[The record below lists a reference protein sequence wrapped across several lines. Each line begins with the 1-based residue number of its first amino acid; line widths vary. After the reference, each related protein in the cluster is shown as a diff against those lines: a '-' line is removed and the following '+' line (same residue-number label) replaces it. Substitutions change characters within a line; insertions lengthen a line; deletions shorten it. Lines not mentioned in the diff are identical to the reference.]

1 MFLRTRSGNRTK
13 VHLLSL
19 KNEAQSGYGTK
30 KFYQEYVSGMSRD
43 RISKELTADSERLK
57 LLYKEAVEDI
67 ERSQGQQLPGHIK
80 FMRLMSDLTQRLN
93 PTRRLAFGLGSVSF
107 VGHYLL
113 SFLGASEF
121 VFFSGLLLPFAF
133 GSMFLLL
140 LVELLEKSDV
150 QKEID
155 LARDIQ
161 LSLLPG
167 TSLNKDD
174 LEVYSFAHTAK
185 EVGGDYLDVIDTE
198 KGTYVVIA
206 DVSGKGLSAALYM
219 VRMQALVNLLIH
231 KEQPTPKDLFLQLND
246 FVKSNSKD
254 KTFVTGCVAFFPSD
268 KEEFEYVRAGHN
280 IPVYYSRERDAT
292 FNLRANGFAL
302 GMTSTSILGQHLEVK
317 RFHFKPGDSV
327 LLYTDGLNE
336 SRNERGEEYGEERI
350 ESLMEI
356 YGSLHAK
363 TIVQKIQSS
372 LEAFIGT
379 VQPAD
384 DVTFTCIHRPEK
396 VIQKRLPKP
405 VDVN

>member
-1 MFLRTRSGNRTK
+1 M
-13 VHLLSL
+13 SL

-30 KFYQEYVSGMSRD
+30 KFYQDYVSGMSRE
-43 RISKELTADSERLK
+43 RISKELTADTDRLK
-57 LLYKEAVEDI
+57 LLYKEAVADI
-67 ERSQGQQLPGHIK
+67 ERQQGQQLPSHVK
-80 FMRLMSDLTQRLN
+80 FMRLFEDLTQRLN
-93 PTRRLAFGLGSVSF
+93 PTRRLAFGVGSVSF

-113 SFLGASEF
+113 NFFGLSEF
-121 VFFSGLLLPFAF
+121 IFFSGLLIPLAF
-133 GSMFLLL
+133 SSMFLLL

-167 TSLNKDD
+167 TSLNKEN

-185 EVGGDYLDVIDTE
+185 EVGGDYLDVVVTD

-231 KEQPTPKDLFLQLND
+231 KEQPSPKDLFLQLND
-246 FVKSNSKD
+246 FVKSNRKD
-254 KTFVTGCVAFFPSD
+254 KTFVTGCVAYFPND

-280 IPVYYSRERDAT
+280 IPIYYSKERDAT
-292 FNLRANGFAL
+292 FDLKANGFAL
-302 GMTSTSILGQHLEVK
+302 GMTTTAMLSQHLEVK

-327 LLYTDGLNE
+327 LLYTDGLSE
-336 SRNERGEEYGEERI
+336 ARNERGEEYGEERI

-363 TIVQKIQSS
+363 TVVQKIQSS

-379 VQPAD
+379 VEPAD
-384 DVTFTCIHRPEK
+384 DVTFMCIHRPETATPTKLISEAK
-396 VIQKRLPKP
+396 VVAEK
-405 VDVN
+405 

>member
-1 MFLRTRSGNRTK
+1 M
-13 VHLLSL
+13 SL
-19 KNEAQSGYGTK
+19 KNEAQEGFGTK
-30 KFYQEYVSGMSRD
+30 KFYQEYVSGMNRD
-43 RISKELTADSERLK
+43 RISKELNADTDRLK

-67 ERSQGQQLPGHIK
+67 ERQQGMQLPGHIK
-80 FMRLMSDLTQRLN
+80 FMRLFSDLTQRLN
-93 PTRRLAFGLGSVSF
+93 PTRRLAFGLGSVSAF
-107 VGHYLL
+107 VSVVSSMFGISALIP
-113 SFLGASEF
+113 FSEI
-121 VFFSGLLLPFAF
+121 LLPFSF
-133 GSMFLLL
+133 VSMFLLL

-167 TSLNKDD
+167 TSLNKEN

-219 VRMQALVNLLIH
+219 VRMQALVNLLFH
-231 KEQPTPKDLFLQLND
+231 KEHPSPKDLFLQLND
-246 FVKSNSKD
+246 FVKSNRKD
-254 KTFVTGCVAFFPSD
+254 KTFVTGCVAYFPID

-280 IPVYYSRERDAT
+280 IPIYYSRERDAT
-292 FNLRANGFAL
+292 FNLKANGFAL
-302 GMTSTSILGQHLEVK
+302 GMTSTNMLEQHLEVK
-317 RFHFKPGDSV
+317 RFHFKAGDSV

-363 TIVQKIQSS
+363 TVINKIQSS
-372 LEAFIGT
+372 LEAFIGP
-379 VQPAD
+379 VPPAD
-384 DVTFTCIHRPEK
+384 DVTFTCIHRPERAPLK
-396 VIQKRLPKP
+396 QITTKTSK
-405 VDVN
+405 

>member
-1 MFLRTRSGNRTK
+1 MFG
-13 VHLLSL
+13 
-19 KNEAQSGYGTK
+19 
-30 KFYQEYVSGMSRD
+30 
-43 RISKELTADSERLK
+43 ISALIPFSE
-57 LLYKEAVEDI
+57 I
-67 ERSQGQQLPGHIK
+67 
-80 FMRLMSDLTQRLN
+80 
-93 PTRRLAFGLGSVSF
+93 
-107 VGHYLL
+107 
-113 SFLGASEF
+113 
-121 VFFSGLLLPFAF
+121 LLPFSF
-133 GSMFLLL
+133 VSMFLLL

-167 TSLNKDD
+167 TSLNKEN

-219 VRMQALVNLLIH
+219 VRMQALVNLLVH
-231 KEQPTPKDLFLQLND
+231 KEHPSPKDLFLQLND
-246 FVKSNSKD
+246 FVKSNRKD
-254 KTFVTGCVAFFPSD
+254 KTFVTGCVAYFPID

-280 IPVYYSRERDAT
+280 IPIYYSHERDAT
-292 FNLRANGFAL
+292 FNLKANGFAL
-302 GMTSTSILGQHLEVK
+302 GMTSTNMLEQHLEVK
-317 RFHFKPGDSV
+317 RFHFKAGDSV

-363 TIVQKIQSS
+363 TIINKIQSS
-372 LEAFIGT
+372 LEAFIG
-379 VQPAD
+379 
-384 DVTFTCIHRPEK
+384 
-396 VIQKRLPKP
+396 P
-405 VDVN
+405 VPPQMM

>member
-1 MFLRTRSGNRTK
+1 M
-13 VHLLSL
+13 SL

-30 KFYQEYVSGMSRD
+30 KFYKEYVSGMSRD
-43 RISKELTADSERLK
+43 RISKEFSADTDRLK

-67 ERSQGQQLPGHIK
+67 ERKQGQQLPGHVK
-80 FMRLMSDLTQRLN
+80 FMELFSNLTQRLN

-113 SFLGASEF
+113 NFIGAGDL
-121 VFFSGLLLPFAF
+121 VFFSGLLLPFSF
-133 GSMFLLL
+133 VSMFFLL

-155 LARDIQ
+155 LAREIQ

-167 TSLNKDD
+167 TSLNKEN

-231 KEQPTPKDLFLQLND
+231 KEQPSPKDLFLQLND

-254 KTFVTGCVAFFPSD
+254 KTFVTGCVAYFPND
-268 KEEFEYVRAGHN
+268 KDEFEYVRAGHN
-280 IPVYYSRERDAT
+280 IPVYYSRERDTT
-292 FNLRANGFAL
+292 FNLKANGFAL
-302 GMTSTSILGQHLEVK
+302 GMTSTSMLGQHLEVK

-336 SRNERGEEYGEERI
+336 ARNERGEEYGEERI

-356 YGSLHAK
+356 YGSLHSK
-363 TIVQKIQSS
+363 TIVKKIQAS
-372 LEAFIGT
+372 LEAFIGP
-379 VQPAD
+379 VPPAD

-396 VIQKRLPKP
+396 ANSKPAKRLA
-405 VDVN
+405 DVNVQK

>member
-1 MFLRTRSGNRTK
+1 M
-13 VHLLSL
+13 SL

-30 KFYQEYVSGMSRD
+30 KFYQEYVSGMSRE
-43 RISKELTADSERLK
+43 RISKELTADTDRLK
-57 LLYKEAVEDI
+57 LLYKEAVADI
-67 ERSQGQQLPGHIK
+67 ERQQGQQLPGHVK
-80 FMRLMSDLTQRLN
+80 FMRLFEDLTQRLN
-93 PTRRLAFGLGSVSF
+93 PTRRLAFGVGSVSF
-107 VGHYLL
+107 LGHYILNFFGL
-113 SFLGASEF
+113 SEF
-121 VFFSGLLLPFAF
+121 IFFSGLMLPLAF
-133 GSMFLLL
+133 SSMFLLL

-167 TSLNKDD
+167 TSLNKEN

-185 EVGGDYLDVIDTE
+185 EVGGDYLDVVDTD

-231 KEQPTPKDLFLQLND
+231 KEHPSPKDLFLQLND

-254 KTFVTGCVAFFPSD
+254 KTFVTGCVAFFPND

-280 IPVYYSRERDAT
+280 IPIYYSRERDAT
-292 FNLRANGFAL
+292 FNLKANGFAL
-302 GMTSTSILGQHLEVK
+302 GMTTTDMLSKHLEVK

-327 LLYTDGLNE
+327 MLYTDGLSE
-336 SRNERGEEYGEERI
+336 ARNERGEEYGEERI

-363 TIVQKIQSS
+363 TVVQKIQTS

-379 VQPAD
+379 VEPAD
-384 DVTFTCIHRPEK
+384 DVTFTCIHRPEQAGASKLISEAK
-396 VIQKRLPKP
+396 V
-405 VDVN
+405 VD

>member
-1 MFLRTRSGNRTK
+1 M
-13 VHLLSL
+13 SL
-19 KNEAQSGYGTK
+19 KNEAQKGFGTK

-43 RISKELTADSERLK
+43 RISKELTADTDRLK

-67 ERSQGQQLPGHIK
+67 ERQQGAQLPGHVK
-80 FMRLMSDLTQRLN
+80 FMRLFSDLTQRLN

-107 VGHYLL
+107 VAHYLF
-113 SFLGASEF
+113 SFIDASQF
-121 VFFSGLLLPFAF
+121 IFFSGLLLPFGF
-133 GSMFLLL
+133 ISMFMLL

-167 TSLNKDD
+167 TSLNKDN

-254 KTFVTGCVAFFPSD
+254 KTFVTGCVAYFPND
-268 KEEFEYVRAGHN
+268 KDEFEYVRAGHN
-280 IPVYYSRERDAT
+280 IPIYYSRERDTT

-302 GMTSTSILGQHLEVK
+302 GMTTTKMLSQHLEVK
-317 RFHFKPGDSV
+317 RFHFKHGDSV

-363 TIVQKIQSS
+363 TIVNKIQSS

-379 VQPAD
+379 VPPAD
-384 DVTFTCIHRPEK
+384 DVTFTCIHRPERANLK
-396 VIQKRLPKP
+396 QIDSAKAVRPKS
-405 VDVN
+405 N

>member
-1 MFLRTRSGNRTK
+1 
-13 VHLLSL
+13 LSL

-30 KFYQEYVSGMSRD
+30 KFYQEYVSGMSRA
-43 RISKELTADSERLK
+43 RISKELTADTDRLK
-57 LLYKEAVEDI
+57 LLYKEAVADI
-67 ERSQGQQLPGHIK
+67 ERQQGQQLPGHVK
-80 FMRLMSDLTQRLN
+80 FMRLFEDLTQRLN
-93 PTRRLAFGLGSVSF
+93 PTRRLAFGVGSLSF

-113 SFLGASEF
+113 NFFGLSEF
-121 VFFSGLLLPFAF
+121 IFFSGLMIPLAF
-133 GSMFLLL
+133 SSMFLLL

-167 TSLNKDD
+167 TSLNKDK

-185 EVGGDYLDVIDTE
+185 EVGGDYLDVIDTD

-231 KEQPTPKDLFLQLND
+231 KEQPSPKDLFLQLND
-246 FVKSNSKD
+246 FVKSNRKD
-254 KTFVTGCVAFFPSD
+254 KTFVTGCVAFFPND

-280 IPVYYSRERDAT
+280 IPIYYSRERDTT
-292 FNLRANGFAL
+292 FNLKANGFAL
-302 GMTSTSILGQHLEVK
+302 GMTTTAMLSQHLEVK

-327 LLYTDGLNE
+327 LLYTDGLSE
-336 SRNERGEEYGEERI
+336 ARNERGEEYGEERI

-363 TIVQKIQSS
+363 TVVQKIQTS

-379 VQPAD
+379 VEPAD
-384 DVTFTCIHRPEK
+384 DVTFTCVHRPEK
-396 VIQKRLPKP
+396 AGTSKLISEAKV
-405 VDVN
+405 VDSRS

>member
-1 MFLRTRSGNRTK
+1 
-13 VHLLSL
+13 LSL
-19 KNEAQSGYGTK
+19 KNEAQKGFGTK

-43 RISKELTADSERLK
+43 RFSKELTADSDRLK
-57 LLYKEAVEDI
+57 LLYKEAVEDM
-67 ERSQGQQLPGHIK
+67 ERQQGAQLPGHVK
-80 FMRLMSDLTQRLN
+80 FMRLFSDLTQRLN
-93 PTRRLAFGLGSVSF
+93 PTRRLAFGLGSVGF
-107 VGHYLL
+107 VSHYLL
-113 SFLGASEF
+113 ALLDITIIP
-121 VFFSGLLLPFAF
+121 FSGLLLPFAF
-133 GSMFLLL
+133 TSMFLLL

-167 TSLNKDD
+167 TSLNKEN

-219 VRMQALVNLLIH
+219 VRMQALVNLLVH
-231 KEQPTPKDLFLQLND
+231 KEQPSPKDLFLQLND
-246 FVKSNSKD
+246 FVKSNRKD
-254 KTFVTGCVAFFPSD
+254 KTFVTGCVAYFPAD
-268 KEEFEYVRAGHN
+268 RDEFEYVRAGHN
-280 IPVYYSRERDAT
+280 IPVYYSRERDTT

-302 GMTSTSILGQHLEVK
+302 GMTSTDMLSQHLEVK

-336 SRNERGEEYGEERI
+336 ARNERGEEYGEERI
-350 ESLMEI
+350 VSLMEI

-363 TIVQKIQSS
+363 TVINKIQSS
-372 LEAFIGT
+372 LEAFIGP
-379 VQPAD
+379 VPPAD
-384 DVTFTCIHRPEK
+384 DVTFTCIHRPERANVK
-396 VIQKRLPKP
+396 QISSPKAIKT
-405 VDVN
+405 NT

>member
-1 MFLRTRSGNRTK
+1 
-13 VHLLSL
+13 LSL

-30 KFYQEYVSGMSRD
+30 KFYQDYVSGMSRE
-43 RISKELTADSERLK
+43 RISKELNADTERLK

-67 ERSQGQQLPGHIK
+67 ERQQGHTLPGHVK
-80 FMRLMSDLTQRLN
+80 FMRLFSDLTQRLN
-93 PTRRLAFGLGSVSF
+93 PTRRLTFGLGSVSF
-107 VGHYLL
+107 VGYYLIELIGL
-113 SFLGASEF
+113 SNV
-121 VFFSGLLLPFAF
+121 VFFSNLLLPFSFA
-133 GSMFLLL
+133 SMFFLL

-167 TSLNKDD
+167 TSLNKED

-198 KGTYVVIA
+198 KGTYVIIA

-219 VRMQALVNLLIH
+219 VRLQALVNLLVQ
-231 KEQPTPKDLFLQLND
+231 KEHPTPKDLFLQLND
-246 FVKSNSKD
+246 FIKSNTKD
-254 KTFVTGCVAFFPSD
+254 KTFVTGCVAFFPND

-280 IPVYYSRERDAT
+280 IPILYNKERDAT

-302 GMTSTSILGQHLEVK
+302 GMTSTAMLQSHLEVK
-317 RFHFKPGDSV
+317 KFHFKPGDSV

-336 SRNERGEEYGEERI
+336 ARSERGEEYGTERV

-356 YGSLHAK
+356 YGSLHSK
-363 TIVQKIQSS
+363 TIVKKIQSS
-372 LEAFIGT
+372 LESFIGSEA
-379 VQPAD
+379 PAD
-384 DVTFTCIHRPEK
+384 DITFTCVHRPEK
-396 VIQKRLPKP
+396 KPQKQISEAKVIEE
-405 VDVN
+405 